1 MKYLLLISAL
11 VFGVIHSNGQCTKCE
26 IPEDQFS
33 DYCYTSDVFEGFCA
47 QFSSKKDDFKLAVG
61 KKVRTLPGSQDFDLP
76 YLLSLTEDKKLKI
89 TARDI
94 LFIKDATA
102 KWMVERRKYGH
113 TYTLS
118 GLGYKVIE
126 EGTGELPQADQPV
139 KVHYTGY
146 LEDGTKFDSSYDRN
160 KPFSFVLGRGQ
171 VIKGWDEGVALL
183 KKGSK
188 AILRIPPDIAYG
200 PRARGPIPANATLYF
215 EIEVLD
221 E

>member
-1 MKYLLLISAL
+1 MRQIILLSVLAL
-11 VFGVIHSNGQCTKCE
+11 NTYWTLGQCTKCE

-33 DYCYTSDVFEGFCA
+33 DYCHTSEVFEGYCA
-47 QFSSKKDDFKLAVG
+47 QFSSEKNEFRLAVG
-61 KKVRTLPGSQDFDLP
+61 RKVRTLPGSQDYDLS
-76 YLLSLTEDKKLKI
+76 YLLTLSDNKKLKI
-89 TARDI
+89 SARDI
-94 LFIKDATA
+94 LFVKDATA
-102 KWMVERRKYGH
+102 QWLIERRKYGH

-118 GLGYKVIE
+118 GLGYKIVE
-126 EGTGELPQADQPV
+126 EGSGELPEADQPV

-160 KPFSFVLGRGQ
+160 KPFSFVLGKGQ

-188 AILRIPPDIAYG
+188 AVLRIPPDIAYG
-200 PRARGPIPANATLYF
+200 PRARGRIPANATLYF

>member
-1 MKYLLLISAL
+1 MKYTYLIGTL
-11 VFGVIHSNGQCTKCE
+11 VVATINAYGQCTKCE

-33 DYCYTSDVFEGFCA
+33 DYCYTSDVFEGYCA
-47 QFSSKKDDFKLAVG
+47 QFSSKKSDYKLAVG
-61 KKVRTLPGSQDFDLP
+61 KKIRTLPGSEEFDIN

-89 TARDI
+89 SARDI
-94 LFIKDATA
+94 LFVKDATA
-102 KWMVERRKYGH
+102 QWMVERRKYGH
-113 TYTLS
+113 IYTPS
-118 GLGYKVIE
+118 GLGYKVIQ

-160 KPFSFVLGRGQ
+160 KPFSFVLGKGQ

-200 PRARGPIPANATLYF
+200 SRARGPIPANATLYF
-215 EIEVLD
+215 EIEVL
-221 E
+221 EE